1 MAIDQRTDLS
11 ANKAIARRFIDG
23 VFVRQDPAVV
33 DEIVAT
39 DFKAH
44 TWGAMPPG
52 REALKATMARAGAGV
67 SDVEFAIEDVI
78 AEDDRVVVRLTSS
91 GTHTGT
97 FMGIPASGARY
108 SIPEIHIF
116 RIRDGQ
122 VAEHW
127 HEFDKL
133 SLMQQLGADPS
144 KTGSEN

>member
-1 MAIDQRTDLS
+1 MAIDQQSALS

-23 VFVRQDPAVV
+23 VFVRQDPEAV
-33 DEIVAT
+33 DWLAAP
-39 DFKAH
+39 DFTPH
-44 TWGAMPPG
+44 TWGSMPPG
-52 REALKATMARAGAGV
+52 REALKAAMTRVGAGV
-67 SDVEFAIEDVI
+67 SEVEFRIEDVI

-97 FMGIPASGARY
+97 FMGIPPSGARY

-122 VAEHW
+122 VTEHW

-133 SLMQQLGADPS
+133 SLLQQLGADPS
-144 KTGSEN
+144 KGPSKT